1 MSARPP
7 VEDPQLLEAA
17 EHIGSRTRRSWIK
30 TALLVGLVCI
40 LIQLLIGLFLLY
52 EMRELVG
59 RVERQNVAQLIAI
72 EEARAAD
79 AQDAAAQQKILARL
93 GERIVPKSDILALER
108 EVEQLQV
115 VARNLR
121 RAVRTLNQTLQEQ
134 GVAGGG

>member
-1 MSARPP
+1 MSERPI
-7 VEDPQLLEAA
+7 EDPQLLEAA
-17 EHIGSRTRRSWIK
+17 QHIGSRQRRSWIK
-30 TALLVGLVCI
+30 TALVVGLVCI

-59 RVERQNVAQLIAI
+59 RVEKQNVAQFVAI

-79 AQDAAAQQKILARL
+79 AQDAAAQQEILSRL
-93 GERIVPKSDILALER
+93 ENRIVPKSDILALER

-115 VARNLR
+115 ITRNLR
-121 RAVRTLNQTLQEQ
+121 RAVRSLNQTLQEQ